1 MNTFREYGKTGLFR
15 FDTGWIYEE
24 FLRELQGRKGIEVYK
39 EMSENDDIIGAI
51 LFATEML
58 MRQSKW
64 SIQEA
69 GTEQVDLDAAEFVRT
84 CMDDMEETWSDFI
97 SEVLS
102 FLTYGW
108 SYHEIVYKRRMGR
121 SKNPETNSKYTDG
134 LIGWRKLPIRSQDT
148 LWEWKY
154 DEKDNLI
161 GLVQCAPPL
170 YEQVFIPIEK
180 ALHFKT
186 KSRKGNPEGRSVLRN
201 CYRNWYFKRRI
212 QEIEGIGIERDL
224 AGFPTLTAPEGM
236 NIWDTD
242 DPDMNI
248 QEIEGIGIERDLAGL
263 PVLEAPEGVDIW
275 SDEYA
280 AELAKAE
287 RIVRS
292 VRRDEREGIVLG
304 NGWKFSLTST
314 GGRRQFDTNQII
326 ERYDTRMA
334 MTVLADFVLL
344 GHQAVGSFALSSDK
358 TELFGVALGAFLDL
372 ICEVFNN
379 QAIPRLIDINGEHFA
394 GITDYPIL
402 THGDIETQ
410 DLSQLGEFVSKMVG
424 IGAITPDESM
434 EDYLRLAADLPE
446 RDPETAY
453 MGNQKPPEQP
463 QDGGA
468 GDGKEQQGNE
478 PEAPPVDPQEG
489 ADGEE
494 KPPDGED
501 EE

>member
-224 AGFPTLTAPEGM
+224 AG
-236 NIWDTD
+236 
-242 DPDMNI
+242 
-248 QEIEGIGIERDLAGL
+248 L

-379 QAIPRLIDINGEHFA
+379 PAIPRLIDINGEHFA

>member
-69 GTEQVDLDAAEFVRT
+69 GTEQADLDAAEFVRT

-224 AGFPTLTAPEGM
+224 AG
-236 NIWDTD
+236 
-242 DPDMNI
+242 
-248 QEIEGIGIERDLAGL
+248 L

-344 GHQAVGSFALSSDK
+344 GHQKVGSFALSSDK

-410 DLSQLGEFVSKMVG
+410 DLGQLGEFVSKMVG

>member
-69 GTEQVDLDAAEFVRT
+69 GTEQADLDAAEFVRT

-224 AGFPTLTAPEGM
+224 AG
-236 NIWDTD
+236 
-242 DPDMNI
+242 
-248 QEIEGIGIERDLAGL
+248 L
-263 PVLEAPEGVDIW
+263 PVLEAPEGVDMW

-410 DLSQLGEFVSKMVG
+410 DLGQLGEFVSKMVG

>member
-69 GTEQVDLDAAEFVRT
+69 GTEQADLDAAEFVRT

-224 AGFPTLTAPEGM
+224 AG
-236 NIWDTD
+236 
-242 DPDMNI
+242 
-248 QEIEGIGIERDLAGL
+248 L

-304 NGWKFSLTST
+304 NGCKFSLTST

-410 DLSQLGEFVSKMVG
+410 DLGQLGEFVSKMVG

>member
-1 MNTFREYGKTGLFR
+1 MDRFREYGKTGLFR
-15 FDTGWIYEE
+15 FNTGWIYEE

-39 EMSENDDIIGAI
+39 EMSENDDVIGAI

-58 MRQSKW
+58 MRQSEW

-69 GTEQVDLDAAEFVRT
+69 GTEQVDMDAAEFVRS

-108 SYHEIVYKRRMGR
+108 SYHEIVYKRRMGNTR
-121 SKNPETNSKYTDG
+121 NPETRSKYTDG

-161 GLVQCAPPL
+161 GLVQCAPPM

-186 KSRKGNPEGRSVLRN
+186 KSRKGNPEGRSILRN
-201 CYRNWYFKRRI
+201 SYRNWYFKRR
-212 QEIEGIGIERDL
+212 
-224 AGFPTLTAPEGM
+224 
-236 NIWDTD
+236 
-242 DPDMNI
+242 I

-275 SDEYA
+275 SDEYRE
-280 AELAKAE
+280 ELAKAE
-287 RIVRS
+287 KIVRS

-304 NGWKFSLTST
+304 NGWKFTLTST

-344 GHQAVGSFALSSDK
+344 GHQKVGSFALSSDK
-358 TELFGVALGAFLDL
+358 TELFSVAMGAFLDL

-379 QAIPRLIDINGEHFA
+379 QAIPRLIDINGDNFK
-394 GITDYPIL
+394 GITDYPQL
-402 THGDIETQ
+402 VHGDIETQ
-410 DLSQLGEFVSKMVG
+410 DLGQLGEFVAKMVG
-424 IGAITPDESM
+424 IGAITPDEEM
-434 EDYLRLAADLPE
+434 EDYLRMTANLPE
-446 RDPETAY
+446 RDFDTDY
-453 MGNQKPPEQP
+453 GTTRKPPEPPQGEENTEGGEQEGKVPKQP
-463 QDGGA
+463 RTAA
-468 GDGKEQQGNE
+468 GEGEDGKDG
-478 PEAPPVDPQEG
+478 
-489 ADGEE
+489 DGEE
-494 KPPDGED
+494 PDP

>member
-201 CYRNWYFKRRI
+201 CYRNWYFKRC
-212 QEIEGIGIERDL
+212 
-224 AGFPTLTAPEGM
+224 
-236 NIWDTD
+236 
-242 DPDMNI
+242 I

>member
-224 AGFPTLTAPEGM
+224 AG
-236 NIWDTD
+236 
-242 DPDMNI
+242 
-248 QEIEGIGIERDLAGL
+248 L

-275 SDEYA
+275 SDEY
-280 AELAKAE
+280 AE

-410 DLSQLGEFVSKMVG
+410 DLSQLGELVSKMVG

>member
-1 MNTFREYGKTGLFR
+1 MDKFREYGKTGLYR
-15 FDTGWIYEE
+15 FNTGWIYEE

-39 EMSENDDIIGAI
+39 EMSENDDVIGAI

-58 MRQSKW
+58 MRQSEW

-69 GTEQVDLDAAEFVRT
+69 GTTQQDTDAAEFVRT

-108 SYHEIVYKRRMGR
+108 SYHEIVYKRRMGNT
-121 SKNPETNSKYTDG
+121 KNPETRSKYDDG

-154 DEKDNLI
+154 DERDNLI
-161 GLVQCAPPL
+161 GLIQCAPPM
-170 YEQVFIPIEK
+170 YEQVFIPLEK

-186 KSRKGNPEGRSVLRN
+186 KSRKDNPEGRSILRN
-201 CYRNWYFKRRI
+201 SYRDWYFKRR
-212 QEIEGIGIERDL
+212 
-224 AGFPTLTAPEGM
+224 
-236 NIWDTD
+236 
-242 DPDMNI
+242 I

-410 DLSQLGEFVSKMVG
+410 DLGQLGEFVSKMVG

>member
-58 MRQSKW
+58 MRQSEW
-64 SIQEA
+64 NIQEA
-69 GTEQVDLDAAEFVRT
+69 GTTQQDLDAAEFVRT
-84 CMDDMEETWSDFI
+84 CMDDMEETWSEFI

-224 AGFPTLTAPEGM
+224 AG
-236 NIWDTD
+236 
-242 DPDMNI
+242 
-248 QEIEGIGIERDLAGL
+248 L
-263 PVLEAPEGVDIW
+263 PVLEAPEG
-275 SDEYA
+275 
-280 AELAKAE
+280 
-287 RIVRS
+287 IVRS

-410 DLSQLGEFVSKMVG
+410 DLGQLGEFVSKMVG

>member
-69 GTEQVDLDAAEFVRT
+69 GTEQADLDAAEFVRT

-224 AGFPTLTAPEGM
+224 AG
-236 NIWDTD
+236 
-242 DPDMNI
+242 
-248 QEIEGIGIERDLAGL
+248 L

-372 ICEVFNN
+372 ICEGFNN
-379 QAIPRLIDINGEHFA
+379 QAIPRVIDINGEHFA

-410 DLSQLGEFVSKMVG
+410 DLGQLGEFVSKMVG

>member
-69 GTEQVDLDAAEFVRT
+69 GTEQADLDAAEFVRT

-161 GLVQCAPPL
+161 GLVQCAPPM

-201 CYRNWYFKRRI
+201 CYRNWYFKRR
-212 QEIEGIGIERDL
+212 
-224 AGFPTLTAPEGM
+224 
-236 NIWDTD
+236 
-242 DPDMNI
+242 I

-410 DLSQLGEFVSKMVG
+410 DLGQLGEFVSKMVG

>member
-69 GTEQVDLDAAEFVRT
+69 GTEQADLDAAEFVRT

-102 FLTYGW
+102 FQTYGW

-201 CYRNWYFKRRI
+201 CYRNWYFKRR
-212 QEIEGIGIERDL
+212 
-224 AGFPTLTAPEGM
+224 
-236 NIWDTD
+236 
-242 DPDMNI
+242 I

-410 DLSQLGEFVSKMVG
+410 DLGQLGEFVSKMVG

>member
-69 GTEQVDLDAAEFVRT
+69 GTEQADLDAAEFVRT

-201 CYRNWYFKRRI
+201 CYRNWYFKRR
-212 QEIEGIGIERDL
+212 
-224 AGFPTLTAPEGM
+224 
-236 NIWDTD
+236 
-242 DPDMNI
+242 I

-410 DLSQLGEFVSKMVG
+410 DLGQLGEFVSKMVG

-463 QDGGA
+463 QDGGT

>member
-69 GTEQVDLDAAEFVRT
+69 GTEQADLDAAEFVRT
-84 CMDDMEETWSDFI
+84 CMDDMEATWSDFI

-201 CYRNWYFKRRI
+201 CYRNWYFKRR
-212 QEIEGIGIERDL
+212 
-224 AGFPTLTAPEGM
+224 
-236 NIWDTD
+236 
-242 DPDMNI
+242 I

-410 DLSQLGEFVSKMVG
+410 DLGQLGEFVSKMVG

>member
-69 GTEQVDLDAAEFVRT
+69 GTEQADLDAAEFVRT

-224 AGFPTLTAPEGM
+224 AG
-236 NIWDTD
+236 
-242 DPDMNI
+242 
-248 QEIEGIGIERDLAGL
+248 L

-379 QAIPRLIDINGEHFA
+379 QAIPWLIDINGEHFA

-410 DLSQLGEFVSKMVG
+410 DLGQLGEFVSKMVG

>member
-69 GTEQVDLDAAEFVRT
+69 GTELADLDAAEFVRT

-201 CYRNWYFKRRI
+201 CYRNWYFKRR
-212 QEIEGIGIERDL
+212 
-224 AGFPTLTAPEGM
+224 
-236 NIWDTD
+236 
-242 DPDMNI
+242 I

-410 DLSQLGEFVSKMVG
+410 DLGQLGEFVSKMVG

>member
-69 GTEQVDLDAAEFVRT
+69 GTEQADLDAAEFVRT

-224 AGFPTLTAPEGM
+224 V
-236 NIWDTD
+236 
-242 DPDMNI
+242 
-248 QEIEGIGIERDLAGL
+248 GL

-394 GITDYPIL
+394 GITDYPSL

-410 DLSQLGEFVSKMVG
+410 DLGQLGEFVSKMVG

>member
-69 GTEQVDLDAAEFVRT
+69 GTEQADLDAAEFVRT

-224 AGFPTLTAPEGM
+224 AG
-236 NIWDTD
+236 
-242 DPDMNI
+242 
-248 QEIEGIGIERDLAGL
+248 L

-314 GGRRQFDTNQII
+314 GGRRQFDTNQSI

-334 MTVLADFVLL
+334 MPVLADFVLL

-410 DLSQLGEFVSKMVG
+410 DLGQLGEFVSKMVG

>member
-1 MNTFREYGKTGLFR
+1 MDKFREYGKTGLYR
-15 FDTGWIYEE
+15 FNTGWIYEE

-201 CYRNWYFKRRI
+201 CYRNWYFKRR
-212 QEIEGIGIERDL
+212 
-224 AGFPTLTAPEGM
+224 
-236 NIWDTD
+236 
-242 DPDMNI
+242 I

>member
-69 GTEQVDLDAAEFVRT
+69 GTEQADLDAAEFVRT

-201 CYRNWYFKRRI
+201 CYRNWYFKRR
-212 QEIEGIGIERDL
+212 
-224 AGFPTLTAPEGM
+224 
-236 NIWDTD
+236 
-242 DPDMNI
+242 I

-410 DLSQLGEFVSKMVG
+410 ELGQLGEFVSKMVG